1 MKSLQYISIFLL
13 GLFLLSACND
23 TQLETQ
29 VESTH
34 IGVVIDD
41 NTNFPLPNIDV
52 VVTDGENIHA
62 KTLTIEDGSFSIK
75 VRSSHINSAYYM
87 LIGNEHTE
95 QKKVLLQGFGNTTY
109 DNGIIRIK
117 GATTPIVRTLP
128 VNNVTANS
136 VVCSGEVLELGGY
149 DVYQRGFCYST
160 QPLPSLQDTHTSN
173 GKGLGIFSCTLSD
186 LTNNTKYYVRAYAVN
201 EIGVSYGE
209 ETSFVT
215 IEGLPAVQT
224 IDITEITCYSIQCGG
239 NVTDEGGAPI
249 IMRGVC
255 WSTDNNTPTIN
266 DNKTENGSGGGRFKS
281 TISDINV
288 THHRYYIRAY
298 ATNQYGTSYGEV
310 IIQEN
315 VNPFNLPI
323 VDVDGYGNLVYMVLP
338 YDLAAKTWEDAL
350 TASDNLVAYGYDD
363 WFLPTVSIYEHMYMK
378 TNELGS
384 LQNKQYWTCETAG
397 CDYTTW
403 ECFAYVYNFGNG
415 SAAKDDVFSMNPSRP
430 IRKCQF

>member
-1 MKSLQYISIFLL
+1 MRIFIVSPSYPTSKTID
-13 GLFLLSACND
+13 FVFVD
-23 TQLETQ
+23 QLCRAFA
-29 VESTH
+29 
-34 IGVVIDD
+34 D
-41 NTNFPLPNIDV
+41 
-52 VVTDGENIHA
+52 
-62 KTLTIEDGSFSIK
+62 
-75 VRSSHINSAYYM
+75 
-87 LIGNEHTE
+87 
-95 QKKVLLQGFGNTTY
+95 
-109 DNGIIRIK
+109 
-117 GATTPIVRTLP
+117 
-128 VNNVTANS
+128 
-136 VVCSGEVLELGGY
+136 
-149 DVYQRGFCYST
+149 
-160 QPLPSLQDTHTSN
+160 
-173 GKGLGIFSCTLSD
+173 KGLEVIVIAPQS
-186 LTNNTKYYVRAYAVN
+186 LTKCLIRKIPISRVH
-201 EIGVSYGE
+201 
-209 ETSFVT
+209 SF
-215 IEGLPAVQT
+215 
-224 IDITEITCYSIQCGG
+224 Y
-239 NVTDEGGAPI
+239 
-249 IMRGVC
+249 
-255 WSTDNNTPTIN
+255 
-266 DNKTENGSGGGRFKS
+266 KTENGSGGGRFKS